1 MSVESP
7 EESARAKEAYVH
19 DAIKV
24 WREYRE

>member
-19 DAIKV
+19 AIKV